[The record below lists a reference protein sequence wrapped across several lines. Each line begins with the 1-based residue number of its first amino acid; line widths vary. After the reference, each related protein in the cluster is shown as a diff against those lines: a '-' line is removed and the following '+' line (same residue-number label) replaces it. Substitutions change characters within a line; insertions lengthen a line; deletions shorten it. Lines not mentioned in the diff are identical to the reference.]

1 MVGRKTKKG
10 KTNMDIICKCG
21 YEGNQIVQF
30 QTETPS
36 KQLMEYQYGGYF
48 NHVKWVKDGVKT
60 LNWACPKCGKILV
73 QQRGGLSYNQHEYE
87 DMRRRLQRNNY
98 TTERLHKCES
108 CGKRI
113 ETKDEWISSGATGR
127 VDGHTKYYH
136 ETCIKAEVEA
146 KKNE

>member
-1 MVGRKTKKG
+1 
-10 KTNMDIICKCG
+10 MDIVCKCG
-21 YEGNQIVQF
+21 YQGNEVVEYE
-30 QTETPS
+30 TETPC
-36 KQLMEYQYGGYF
+36 KQVIDFTYGYRRVIKTLTMG
-48 NHVKWVKDGVKT
+48 NKT
-60 LNWACPKCGKILV
+60 LNWACPKCGKVLV
-73 QQRGGLSYNQHEYE
+73 QQRGGLSYDQHEQE

-113 ETKDEWISSGATGR
+113 ETKNEWVSSGATGR

-136 ETCIKAEVEA
+136 ETCIKAEVEE